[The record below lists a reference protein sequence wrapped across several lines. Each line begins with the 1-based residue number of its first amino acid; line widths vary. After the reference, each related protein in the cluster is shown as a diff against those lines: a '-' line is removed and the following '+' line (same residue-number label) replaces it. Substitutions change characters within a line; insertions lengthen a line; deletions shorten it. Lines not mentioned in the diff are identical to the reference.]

1 MKTDKELQQIIYAAN
16 NMDWGQVVLNGGPP
30 CFHLEVDGYFC
41 GRAKRWAGHD
51 AKGIHNFVS
60 LVDLIKEATS
70 GGRVVRKEE

>member
-1 MKTDKELQQIIYAAN
+1 MKITDKELQQIIYAAD

-60 LVDLIKEATS
+60 LTELLTGV
-70 GGRVVRKEE
+70 GGENR